1 MSARLWRATIVPPPP
16 THIRYAHYCQVQ
28 YMYTLVVRL
37 SGGGGRRKSVCVP
50 RGGGGGGSGWRV
62 IVAPEMIGGSLCK
75 PTHASHLFLHIAPI
89 SLLRCLKKANQTDQ
103 QTLSSPPQ
111 TTLLAHKMS
120 WVEGGGGR
128 KRVCEKWVPSSSL
141 SRPNELAASF
151 FGSWINDES
160 AARALPNI
168 FRSTTTN
175 ITTKKGGTKDQLPPL
190 RWR

>member
-1 MSARLWRATIVPPPP
+1 MPPSPNAHTARTLLPGTV
-16 THIRYAHYCQVQ
+16 HVC
-28 YMYTLVVRL
+28 TLVCL
-37 SGGGGRRKSVCVP
+37 SGGGGRGKSVCVP

-62 IVAPEMIGGSLCK
+62 IVAPEMIGRGSLCK

-175 ITTKKGGTKDQLPPL
+175 ITTKKGRTKDQLPPL
-190 RWR
+190 LWR